1 MLWLPQVQFGCVD
14 PGPDRKKRCLG
25 SDGGV
30 GVLPNCGGGGIQVD
44 LEGHPR
50 IPTWG
55 STFPSGTSAGD
66 PIVTRVQNLSPSSL
80 VGTALPGRAEGEGLL
95 EGQVAGNDPVGA
107 AGTTVCAWKQI

>member
-1 MLWLPQVQFGCVD
+1 MLTQDQTERKGVWVQM
-14 PGPDRKKRCLG
+14 
-25 SDGGV
+25 V
-30 GVLPNCGGGGIQVD
+30 GLASSLIAGGGGIQVD

-80 VGTALPGRAEGEGLL
+80 VGTALPGRAEGKGLL